1 MGSRSGVRKE
11 DKIRGNHEK
20 KRFLFTK
27 QKSYP
32 PKVIVDF
39 LKYKFIYFNWRLIT
53 LQ

>member
-27 QKSYP
+27 QKSFP
-32 PKVIVDF
+32 PKIIVDF
-39 LKYKFIYFNWRLIT
+39 FNINLIGG
-53 LQ
+53 